1 MGNMSAIA
9 KHLKPITEAFERSS
23 ASELQRLRDTVG
35 VDLPESYLEF
45 LRQYGRCMIDGDA
58 TVAGHGL
65 FTFYGTKQGAGDV
78 ASDYLAH
85 PDFVSQQLLPIA
97 DDLFN
102 NRFLLDLSSGRVIFA
117 VYMSG
122 FSQQHVVA
130 PTFQA
135 FLGSIEVA
143 PDDGA

>member
-1 MGNMSAIA
+1 MGNMPAIA
-9 KHLKPITEAFERSS
+9 KHLKPITGAFEPSS
-23 ASELQRLRDTVG
+23 AAELQRLRDAVG
-35 VDLPESYLEF
+35 VDLPENYLEF
-45 LRQYGRCMIDGDA
+45 LRQYGRCMMDVDA

-78 ASDYLAH
+78 VSDYLAH

-102 NRFLLDLSSGRVIFA
+102 NRFLLDLSSGRVIFVA
-117 VYMSG
+117 YTSG
-122 FSQQHVVA
+122 FAQQHFVA

-135 FLGSIEVA
+135 FLDSIEVK